1 MFCRVSQ
8 VKNTHFR
15 QYPVIRL
22 ERSRA
27 TCLFNPL
34 PWKLKMMSWLLG
46 FLSIHPLCLA
56 KMLSPSLEAS
66 AFLLPRNLA
75 VKTHLSRVNHL
86 KILKYIILEE
96 KVCKGCL
103 WLASLATWSRLI
115 IAGFRI
121 NIFLLSWEPTLGPL
135 CKLVQ
140 VFYCPGTSLAPTRVV
155 LGKSCHLL
163 SLRFLLVKWW

>member
-8 VKNTHFR
+8 VKDTHFR
-15 QYPVIRL
+15 QYPAIRF

-34 PWKLKMMSWLLG
+34 SWKRKMMSWLLG
-46 FLSIHPLCLA
+46 FLSIHPLFLA
-56 KMLSPSLEAS
+56 KMPSPSLEAS
-66 AFLLPRNLA
+66 AFLLPRKLA
-75 VKTHLSRVNHL
+75 VKRHLLRINHL
-86 KILKYIILEE
+86 KIPKHIILEE

-121 NIFLLSWEPTLGPL
+121 NIFMRNWEPTLGPCANL
-135 CKLVQ
+135 GRCFTVQ
-140 VFYCPGTSLAPTRVV
+140 A
-155 LGKSCHLL
+155 HH
-163 SLRFLLVKWW
+163 